1 MEQANAIL
9 RCPQGSLRYV
19 WKSGDTLQKVAT
31 AFQTTVGA
39 MISVNPDIDFSTI
52 RPDTQIC
59 IPTRRLTCPDA
70 DLYVIK
76 KGDTLWDI
84 AREYGVSVNTL
95 MELNPYVEPTR
106 LAIGQYICVPKRE
119 SGGETPPSTP
129 PSGGCEIV
137 NDVPDCASLRAAE
150 RACTGTDTVQC
161 GQTLYDILEKYGI
174 SFQEFAEFNPRL
186 VLNALLPGQ
195 RYVYPLKAC
204 ACTGSGRY
212 IVQPGDTVASIA
224 AAFGITSSELLRRN
238 PAMRPRDFV
247 RGAEI
252 CVAYPFS

>member
-1 MEQANAIL
+1 MEQTNAVV
-9 RCPQGSLRYV
+9 RCPQGSLRYI
-19 WKSGDTLQKVAT
+19 WKADDTLVKVAT

-39 MISVNPDIDFSTI
+39 LIETNPDIDFSAI

-59 IPTRRLTCPDA
+59 IPTRRLTCPQA

-84 AREYGVSVNTL
+84 AREYGISVNAL

-119 SGGETPPSTP
+119 QGEQKPPSD
-129 PSGGCEIV
+129 SGCQIV
-137 NDVPDCASLRAAE
+137 NDIPDCATLRATE

-161 GQTLYDILEKYGI
+161 GQTLFDILNKYGI
-174 SFQEFAEFNPRL
+174 SFQEFADYNPRL

-195 RYVYPLKAC
+195 RYTYPLKTC
-204 ACTGSGRY
+204 ACSGGGKY
-212 IVQPGDTVASIA
+212 IIQTGDTVSSIA
-224 AAFGITSSELLRRN
+224 AAFGITPSELFRRN
-238 PAMRPRDFV
+238 PAMRPADFV

-252 CVAYPFS
+252 CVAYPFN

>member
-1 MEQANAIL
+1 MEKTNALL

-19 WKSGDTLQKVAT
+19 WKAGDTLVKVAT

-39 MISVNPDIDFSTI
+39 MISTNPDVDFSNI
-52 RPDTQIC
+52 QPNTQIC
-59 IPTRRLTCPDA
+59 IPSRRLTCPDA

-84 AREYGVSVNTL
+84 AQEYGVSVNTI

-106 LAIGQYICVPKRE
+106 LAVGQYICVPKRA
-119 SGGETPPSTP
+119 GGGQTPPDDE
-129 PSGGCEIV
+129 GCSFV

-150 RACTGTDTVQC
+150 RACTGTDTVKC
-161 GQTLYDILEKYGI
+161 GQTLYDILQKYGI

-204 ACTGSGRY
+204 ACSGNGKY
-212 IVQPGDTVASIA
+212 IIQPGDTVSSIA
-224 AAFGITSSELLRRN
+224 AAFGITASELLRRN
-238 PAMRPRDFV
+238 PAMRPGDFV

-252 CVAYPFS
+252 CVSYPIA

>member
-1 MEQANAIL
+1 MELSTAAV

-19 WKSGDTLQKVAT
+19 WKAGDTLQKVAT

-39 MISVNPDIDFSTI
+39 MISVNPDIDFSTV

-76 KGDTLWDI
+76 KGDTLWDL

-95 MELNPYVEPTR
+95 MDLNPYVEPTR

-119 SGGETPPSTP
+119 PVEPNPPSDTCP
-129 PSGGCEIV
+129 FV

-150 RACTGTDTVQC
+150 RACKGTDTVQR
-161 GQTLYDILEKYGI
+161 GQTLYDILQKHGI
-174 SFQEFAEFNPRL
+174 SFPEVAEFNPRL
-186 VLNALLPGQ
+186 VVNALLPGQ

-204 ACTGSGRY
+204 ACSGSGKY
-212 IVQPGDTVASIA
+212 IIQPGDTISSIA
-224 AAFGITSSELLRRN
+224 SAFGITSSELLRRN
-238 PAMRPRDFV
+238 PAMRPGDFV

-252 CVAYPFS
+252 CVSYPIS

>member
-1 MEQANAIL
+1 MEQANAVV
-9 RCPQGSLRYV
+9 RCPQGTLRYV
-19 WKSGDTLQKVAT
+19 WKAGDTLVSVAT

-39 MISVNPDIDFSTI
+39 MIQANPDIDFSTI
-52 RPDTQIC
+52 RPDTQVC
-59 IPTRRLTCPDA
+59 IPTRTLTCPGA

-76 KGDTLWDI
+76 KGDTLWDL
-84 AREYGVSVNTL
+84 AREYNVSVNTL

-106 LAIGQYICVPKRE
+106 LAIGQYICVPKRPA
-119 SGGETPPSTP
+119 GGQTPPSDN
-129 PSGGCEIV
+129 SCQIV

-161 GQTLYDILEKYGI
+161 GQTLYDILNKYGI

-195 RYVYPLKAC
+195 RYIYPLKAC
-204 ACTGSGRY
+204 ACSGNGRY
-212 IVQPGDTVASIA
+212 IVQPGDTISSIA
-224 AAFGITSSELLRRN
+224 AAFGITPSELLRRN
-238 PAMRPRDFV
+238 PAMRPGDFV

-252 CVAYPFS
+252 CVSYQFS

>member
-1 MEQANAIL
+1 MEQTNAVV
-9 RCPQGSLRYV
+9 RCPQGSLRYI
-19 WKSGDTLQKVAT
+19 WKAGDTLVKVAT

-39 MISVNPDIDFSTI
+39 MIQVNPDINFSTI

-59 IPTRRLTCPDA
+59 IPTRALTCPNA

-76 KGDTLWDI
+76 QGDTLWDL

-106 LAIGQYICVPKRE
+106 LAIGQYICVPKR
-119 SGGETPPSTP
+119 SPGSQTPPDSDN
-129 PSGGCEIV
+129 CQII

-161 GQTLYDILEKYGI
+161 GQTLYDILNKYGI

-204 ACTGSGRY
+204 ACSGSGRY
-212 IVQPGDTVASIA
+212 IVQPGDTISSIA

-238 PAMRPRDFV
+238 PAMRPGDFV

-252 CVAYPFS
+252 CVSYQFS